1 MNFSKDFPEKL
12 KSSILISE
20 VIGKKVKLKKHGKEF
35 SGLCPFH
42 NEKSPSFTV
51 NDQKGFYHC
60 FGCHAHGDIISF
72 TIDSEALVFKDA
84 VIKLANDF
92 GIEIPYVKNLDNII
106 DYKSQD
112 FTITEEIN
120 KFFEKNLYLPSNQNA
135 RTYLK
140 NRGFNSVIAKKFHIG
155 YAINSYEALI
165 KHLQNLGF
173 DNSHIENCG
182 VVGKSDNG
190 KLYDKLR
197 NRITF
202 AITDKKNRIIGF
214 GGRSLGSDMPKYL
227 NSAETEL
234 FKKNQTL
241 YNFANAKKAIYD
253 NGFAIIVEG
262 YIDVISLAV
271 NGFENVVAGLGTA
284 ISSNH
289 IQQLFLITDKIIMCL
304 DGDQAGI
311 NAAKRALE
319 IALPFINS
327 KKNMSFA
334 FLPNQ
339 MDPDDFIKKSGN
351 LEFKKILQDAI
362 PLSQAMFDFANA
374 DLGLTNKKL
383 SAEDKAR
390 LEFELQHKINLIT
403 DNSVKKYFNLFVKE
417 SLFRLNSRNSSENTS
432 IKFSKINNINAKH
445 NPNIYPLSIIAYLI
459 KDPTLV
465 NYSDKEF
472 DVREM
477 AFEHQ
482 EITDLKEFVISLI
495 DENCENIVE
504 KLDKS
509 DFRAYNLQIKNIL
522 DKRLINKNNI
532 KQKFR
537 ILLLEDLL
545 IKLEKQSKESLNI
558 ENLHNLEIINYKE
571 SIKTMINN
579 LKNDI

>member
-362 PLSQAMFDFANA
+362 PLSQAMFDFANV

-417 SLFRLNSRNSSENTS
+417 SLFRLNSRNSSENNS

>member
-417 SLFRLNSRNSSENTS
+417 SLFRLNSRNSSENNS

>member
-253 NGFAIIVEG
+253 KGFAIIVEG

-417 SLFRLNSRNSSENTS
+417 SLFRLNSRNSSENNS